1 MPAYRMLP
9 GDDRIISFPVGT
21 DVFKAPGSGMNYV
34 HGGSS
39 LQEML
44 IPVIDVRTEK
54 GRMETSTAKISLVS
68 IVSKITNLIN
78 SFDFVQT
85 EAVSDVVKPAVY
97 RLYFMTSEGDI
108 VSNENLYT
116 ADRKDAETVQR
127 IFKLKFVLKNMR
139 YDRSQRY
146 YLVAV
151 DENSR
156 MEVFRHEVVIDIAFA
171 DDFGF

>member
-1 MPAYRMLP
+1 
-9 GDDRIISFPVGT
+9 
-21 DVFKAPGSGMNYV
+21 
-34 HGGSS
+34 
-39 LQEML
+39 
-44 IPVIDVRTEK
+44 
-54 GRMETSTAKISLVS
+54 
-68 IVSKITNLIN
+68 
-78 SFDFVQT
+78 
-85 EAVSDVVKPAVY
+85 
-97 RLYFMTSEGDI
+97 MTSEGEI

-116 ADRKDAETVQR
+116 ADCKDAETVQR